1 VGSSTTTI
9 LEEKSMCQSDKKIA
23 AFWLF
28 FTLSFIAID
37 TSARE
42 IQLAREA
49 QDNSQRRIEQSK
61 ELLDQALDE
70 IRVEAN
76 KNIDAILIATNE
88 CKKSTSS
95 NVSGSAIEDFSGI
108 ETELI
113 NYQSSL
119 ERKKQTLQRIS
130 TSLENGSKRACF
142 AGYNERIESFI
153 SCLTAREKSIY
164 LAENIYGMAVLEKIQ
179 RGFVNDPFQTYQICG
194 VEKKFLNENKF
205 KNALRSAIK
214 TSAII
219 EEYSEKLIASSN
231 KIMSIRN

>member
-1 VGSSTTTI
+1 
-9 LEEKSMCQSDKKIA
+9 MCQSDKKIA
-23 AFWLF
+23 VFWLF
-28 FTLSFIAID
+28 LTLSFTAID
-37 TSARE
+37 TSAKE
-42 IQLAREA
+42 IQLAKEA
-49 QDNSQRRIEQSK
+49 QDNAQRRIEQSK

-70 IRVEAN
+70 IRAEAN
-76 KNIDAILIATNE
+76 KNVDAILTATNE
-88 CKKSTSS
+88 CKKLPPS
-95 NVSGSAIEDFSGI
+95 NVSGSALEDFSGI

-130 TSLENGSKRACF
+130 TTRENGSKRACF
-142 AGYNERIESFI
+142 AGSNEKIESFI
-153 SCLTAREKSIY
+153 TCLTAREKSIY
-164 LAENIYGMAVLEKIQ
+164 LAESIYGMAVLEKIQ
-179 RGFVNDPFQTYQICG
+179 RGFVNEPFQTYQICG

-219 EEYSEKLIASSN
+219 QEYSEKLIDFSN